1 MAIIAKPARTNQ
13 ITFDPVN
20 AKAPAEPAATTDV
33 GVLYMVLPLSFL
45 RKTPLQ
51 HQGRNEAP
59 RLHHVVRFSAALAS
73 LRCWKLVS
81 CRWMRRE
88 LPVTCWAAR
97 VALAI

>member
-20 AKAPAEPAATTDV
+20 ANAPAEPAATTDV

-45 RKTPLQ
+45 LKTPLQ
-51 HQGRNEAP
+51 NQGRDEAP
-59 RLHHVVRFSAALAS
+59 RLHHVFLTPAVFASGRSTKLAS
-73 LRCWKLVS
+73 Y
-81 CRWMRRE
+81 RWMRRGC
-88 LPVTCWAAR
+88 PWRAAAR